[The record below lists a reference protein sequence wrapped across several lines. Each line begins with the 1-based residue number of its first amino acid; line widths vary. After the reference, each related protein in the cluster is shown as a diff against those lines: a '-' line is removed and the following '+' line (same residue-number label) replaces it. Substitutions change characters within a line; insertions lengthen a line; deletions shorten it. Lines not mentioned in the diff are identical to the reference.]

1 MKFRL
6 LVVVCLILIITSCSK
21 SGGSS
26 GGSGGGTPTP
36 TLTATETSMLGT
48 WYLKRE
54 RLVQKLGSMVT
65 DTLFT
70 SFNNIPYI
78 ELKSTPYS
86 YAGVS
91 GWDVNSKNYTDN
103 AYLQAYSNN
112 YLRGSMTIG
121 GAWYVDANTGFL
133 IVSLVP
139 YKFSVN
145 SKDLT
150 LSSSQNIGGVIIL
163 DTLFFQK

>member
-26 GGSGGGTPTP
+26 GSGGGTPTP

-54 RLVQKLGSMVT
+54 RLVQKLGSMVI
-65 DTLFT
+65 DTLIT
-70 SFNNIPYI
+70 SFFSSKPYI

-103 AYLQAYSNN
+103 AYLQGYGSTFQ
-112 YLRGSMTIG
+112 RGSITSG
-121 GAWYVDANTGFL
+121 GAWHVDANTGFL
-133 IVSLVP
+133 IASLTT
-139 YKFSVN
+139 YQFSVN
-145 SKDLT
+145 TKDLT
-150 LSSSQNIGGVIIL
+150 LSRRLDQGGIIIL